1 MCPVNDR
8 VKIQIFLCHVS
19 SSAPQ
24 RILLLSYAAGSRA
37 VQPAY
42 SFRSFSAQQRLL
54 LLSYAVCSRA
64 VQQPSSFHSR
74 CAFSFVSF
82 YPVRHTAVRF
92 RFVPSLPAGFVYA
105 GICAFSFSPASISF
119 NFAYTASASAACPF
133 LIHVLS
139 VFLTWLCICGC
150 RQKRNARSCAIR
162 R

>member
-92 RFVPSLPAGFVYA
+92 RLSSLPAGFVYA

-119 NFAYTASASAACPF
+119 NFAYTASASAACPSSF
-133 LIHVLS
+133 MCSLS
-139 VFLTWLCICGC
+139 SSLGFAYADAA
-150 RQKRNARSCAIR
+150 RNEMPRSCAIR